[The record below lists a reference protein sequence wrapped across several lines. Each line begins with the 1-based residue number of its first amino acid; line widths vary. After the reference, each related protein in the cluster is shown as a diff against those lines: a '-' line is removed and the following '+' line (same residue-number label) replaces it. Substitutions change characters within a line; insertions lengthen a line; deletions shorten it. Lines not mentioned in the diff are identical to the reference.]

1 MPMVHNLPVLYRT
14 DPWILTLAAAME
26 NVLERQEAEI
36 AELGLQISLD
46 TVSWNLSV
54 EERVAGIV
62 PPAGASMASRREAL
76 KAQWR
81 SGGKVDRDQVQRVA
95 DAWRNGAVEVTFA
108 QGRIVVR
115 FVGPYG
121 APEDL
126 DVLQNAVA
134 RVIPA
139 HLPVDY
145 QFRYLLIR
153 DIHLVKT
160 LAEMEQIPLN
170 QFAGGTR

>member
-1 MPMVHNLPVLYRT
+1 MSMVDNLPTLYRK
-14 DPWILTLAAAME
+14 DPWILALAAT
-26 NVLERQEAEI
+26 LEETMGRQSAGI
-36 AELGLQISLD
+36 AGLGTQMSLD
-46 TVSWNLSV
+46 TVSWNLVV

-62 PPAGASMASRREAL
+62 PPPGATIDSRREAL

-108 QGRIVVR
+108 QGRIVVQ

-121 APEDL
+121 VPEDL
-126 DVLQNAVA
+126 SVLQDAVA

-145 QFRYLLIR
+145 RFRYLLIR
-153 DIHLVKT
+153 DIHQVKT
-160 LAEMEQIPLN
+160 LVEMGQIPLN
-170 QFAGGTR
+170 QFAGGTH

>member
-1 MPMVHNLPVLYRT
+1 MPLVHNLPVLYRA
-14 DPWILTLAAAME
+14 DPWILALAAAME
-26 NVLERQEAEI
+26 DVLGRQVAEI
-36 AELGLQISLD
+36 AELGPQMSLD

-54 EERVAGIV
+54 EERVAGLV
-62 PPAGASMASRREAL
+62 PAVGASMDSRREAL

-81 SGGKVDRDQVQRVA
+81 SGGKVGRDQVQRVA
-95 DAWRNGAVEVTFA
+95 DAWRNGAVDVTFA
-108 QGRIVVR
+108 QGRIVVQ

-121 APEDL
+121 VPENL
-126 DVLQNAVA
+126 DILQSAVA

-145 QFRYLLIR
+145 HFRYLLIR
-153 DIHLVKT
+153 EIHLVKT
-160 LAEMEQIPLN
+160 LAEIEQIPLN

>member
-1 MPMVHNLPVLYRT
+1 MSMVDNLPTLYRK
-14 DPWILTLAAAME
+14 DPWILALAAALGE
-26 NVLERQEAEI
+26 ALEQQSAGI
-36 AELGLQISLD
+36 ASLGPQMSLD
-46 TVSWNLSV
+46 TVSWNLAV

-62 PPAGASMASRREAL
+62 PPSGATIDSRREAL

-95 DAWRNGAVEVTFA
+95 DAWQNGAVEVTFA
-108 QGRIVVR
+108 QGRIVVQ

-121 APEDL
+121 VPEDL
-126 DVLQNAVA
+126 SVLQDAVA

-145 QFRYLLIR
+145 RFRYLLIR
-153 DIHLVKT
+153 DIHQVKT
-160 LAEMEQIPLN
+160 LAEMDQIPLN
-170 QFAGGTR
+170 QFAGGTH